1 MQIIDT
7 SGQQC
12 PAPLI
17 ATRRAL
23 KETSDGESFRVIT
36 DNQTSFS
43 NISRFLRDN
52 YTEFTSEETNGI
64 WILTITKKTSGAVYS
79 NPEDYCTKEI
89 PHFSRGDFVIAITSD
104 KMGEGDEDLGHLL
117 IANFIKAIK
126 DLDKLPAKM
135 VFYNRGVMLG
145 DENSPVVDQL
155 KEIEKMGVELLI
167 CATCVKHYSLEE
179 KIKIGTL
186 SNMFEIA
193 QVMANAGNIVK
204 P

>member
-1 MQIIDT
+1 MQIIDP

-23 KETSDGESFRVIT
+23 KETSDGESFMVIT
-36 DNQTSFS
+36 DSQTSFS

-52 YTEFTSEETNGI
+52 VTEFTSEETNGI
-64 WILTITKKTSGAVYS
+64 WTLTITKGSSGAYT
-79 NPEDYCTKEI
+79 NPEDYCTNAI
-89 PHFSRGDFVIAITSD
+89 PHFSQGDFIIAFTSD
-104 KMGEGDEDLGHLL
+104 RMGEGDSDLGHLL
-117 IANFIKAIK
+117 IANFIKAVK
-126 DLDKLPAKM
+126 DLDKLPSKM
-135 VFYNRGVMLG
+135 VFYNRGVMLCV
-145 DENSPVVDQL
+145 ENSLVAGHL
-155 KEIEKMGVELLI
+155 KEMERMGVTLLI
-167 CATCVKHYSLEE
+167 CETCVKHYSLEE